1 MVGNKIKMNLNHEDA
16 DYDNDGEEDYDG
28 SVGVGG
34 GGYDNSGD
42 ALMRKLNALKEEF
55 YTTDGNKKKGFFKK
69 SQKEACAR
77 SVSNQIC
84 EDDAIAASFFAMNK
98 GTFYLNYPLMKMYMN
113 NDNYMR
119 ITDKL
124 IDEIACIV
132 ANNYPD
138 PVRVHINL
146 NGFTVSAAERYK
158 HVLEYF
164 SRMCNEKQIVL
175 TPFIE
180 NVFIYYTPSV
190 MSSIMDI
197 LKFFIEPDIQNRL
210 VLIAKDQSEV
220 ALSELFA
227 TRDEKYL
234 V

>member
-1 MVGNKIKMNLNHEDA
+1 MNLNHEDK
-16 DYDNDGEEDYDG
+16 DDVGEYDNDGEDHYE
-28 SVGVGG
+28 
-34 GGYDNSGD
+34 GGYDNGGD

-84 EDDAIAASFFAMNK
+84 EDDAIAASFFTMNK
-98 GTFYLNYPLMKMYMN
+98 GTFYLNYPLMKMYIN

-124 IDEIACIV
+124 IDAVAAVV
-132 ANNYPD
+132 ANNHPD

-164 SRMCNEKQIVL
+164 SRMCNERQIVL

-180 NVFIYYTPSV
+180 NVFTYYTPSV
-190 MSSIMDI
+190 MSHIMDI
-197 LKFFIEPDIQNRL
+197 LKFFIEPEIQNRL

-234 V
+234 I